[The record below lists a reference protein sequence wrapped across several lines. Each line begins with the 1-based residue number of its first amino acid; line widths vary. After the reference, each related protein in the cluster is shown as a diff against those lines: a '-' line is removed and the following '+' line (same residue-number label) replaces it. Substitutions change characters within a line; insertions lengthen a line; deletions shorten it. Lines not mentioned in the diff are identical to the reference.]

1 MYHPSSS
8 IMAVA
13 FFAAVAAILLQ
24 TNMQHV
30 SAATKNKNEACAD
43 METLAAAEA
52 TCTALH
58 DCGALEDT
66 NFGSD
71 CTGNKEEHCAEI
83 AACPHCEDEIRAMFE
98 CEQ

>member
-8 IMAVA
+8 IRVVA
-13 FFAAVAAILLQ
+13 FFAAVAVLLLP
-24 TNMQHV
+24 TNMQQV
-30 SAATKNKNEACAD
+30 LAATKNKHEACAD
-43 METLAAAEA
+43 MDTLEAAET

-58 DCGALEDT
+58 DCGGLEDT

-83 AACPHCEDEIRAMFE
+83 AACPQCEDEIRAMFE